1 MATHSIPLAN
11 ERGIVVDL
19 AGPKARIRVQKTSS
33 CASCE
38 SKNSCHIMN
47 DRNMI
52 VEVANTLKAK
62 AGDTVELSIPVR
74 SLLRVSLIV
83 YIIPIAALF
92 AGALVG
98 RTWGIS
104 FGGNADIFAII
115 GGLLAMG
122 VSFFILKWF
131 DRRQNRRP
139 EYQPQLTRILSSEPL
154 PLQSCD
160 SK

>member
-1 MATHSIPLAN
+1 MASHSASLAN

-19 AGPKARIRVQKTSS
+19 VGPKARVRVQKTSS

-38 SKNSCHIMN
+38 SRHSCHIMN

-52 VEVANTLKAK
+52 VEVHNTLKAK
-62 AGDTVELSIPVR
+62 AGDTVEISIPVR
-74 SLLRVSLIV
+74 SLLKVSLIV
-83 YIIPIAALF
+83 YIIPIVALF

-98 RTWGIS
+98 RTWGKS
-104 FGGNADIFAII
+104 FGGEADVFAIV

-122 VSFFILKWF
+122 VAFFLLKWF
-131 DRRQNRRP
+131 DRRQNRRS
-139 EYQPQLTRILSSEPL
+139 EYQPQLTRIISSVPNS
-154 PLQSCD
+154 PQSSD